1 MDLINLSSVVAGM
14 DNETTL
20 LIMGD
25 HGMTATGDH
34 GGDTDDETNALLFA
48 YSKQHKFFTSSDSG
62 SDSEMLQQVN
72 EIRQRSV
79 LSIIFPRHVTSC

>member
-1 MDLINLSSVVAGM
+1 M

-25 HGMTATGDH
+25 HGMTASGDH

-48 YSKQHKFFTSSDSG
+48 YTKQHKFYTSNDSG
-62 SDSEMLQQVN
+62 SDSELLQQVK
-72 EIRQRSV
+72 
-79 LSIIFPRHVTSC
+79 PDKTRHTRLYLEHTRHTDKN

>member
-1 MDLINLSSVVAGM
+1 MRTNLLAYFSSVVAGM

-25 HGMTATGDH
+25 HGMTSSGDH

-48 YSKQHKFFTSSDSG
+48 YSKQQKFFTSAESG

-72 EIRQRSV
+72 YEAR
-79 LSIIFPRHVTSC
+79 